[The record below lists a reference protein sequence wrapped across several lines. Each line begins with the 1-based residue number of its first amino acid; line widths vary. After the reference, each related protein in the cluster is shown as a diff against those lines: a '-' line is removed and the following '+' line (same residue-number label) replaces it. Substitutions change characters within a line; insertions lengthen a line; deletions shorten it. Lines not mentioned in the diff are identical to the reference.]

1 MNNERKKAGAE
12 AVDYINKYLI
22 SARWQLNTQYLLF
35 IDPVTEAAYTSDV
48 AFIVQLNRDVN
59 PTLK

>member
-1 MNNERKKAGAE
+1 MNNERKKIGME
-12 AVDYINKYLI
+12 AVDYINNYLI
-22 SARWQLNTQYLLF
+22 AAGWQLNTQYLLF
-35 IDPVTEAAYTSDV
+35 VDPLSGAAYTSDV

>member
-22 SARWQLNTQYLLF
+22 SAGW
-35 IDPVTEAAYTSDV
+35 
-48 AFIVQLNRDVN
+48 QLNRDVN